1 MRTPDT
7 VTIPSPLVT
16 DYRDRMSDGIR
27 WIGEHSNQSPK
38 TSIPGMLGGISLTT
52 ARDIDTEDFLTCLGA
67 EPLQLDEGYL
77 YKDRRSVTLPDG
89 AGNLTFAM
97 YGTCGDWVYV
107 LEDWEMATWYL
118 HRGGGPPMTALA
130 GIETVCVSLNRH
142 DPPPYISHTTPEGRI
157 VSVEYGEDTGCG
169 SALDAAL
176 QAAGAVF
183 PPMPD
188 TPWDEAAL
196 YQEQYLEKLLPAVFS
211 AVGDY
216 CGLSIDQAAVEAGD
230 LPVAVLFPLS

>member
-77 YKDRRSVTLPDG
+77 YKDRR
-89 AGNLTFAM
+89 
-97 YGTCGDWVYV
+97 
-107 LEDWEMATWYL
+107 
-118 HRGGGPPMTALA
+118 
-130 GIETVCVSLNRH
+130 
-142 DPPPYISHTTPEGRI
+142 
-157 VSVEYGEDTGCG
+157 
-169 SALDAAL
+169 
-176 QAAGAVF
+176 
-183 PPMPD
+183 
-188 TPWDEAAL
+188 
-196 YQEQYLEKLLPAVFS
+196 
-211 AVGDY
+211 
-216 CGLSIDQAAVEAGD
+216 
-230 LPVAVLFPLS
+230 